1 MFKTESEF
9 IAGLRASDPQ
19 AYEMLIEQY
28 ADMVYRVA
36 YRILQNE
43 YDAEDA
49 LQETFLTVYRR
60 IDNFRGDAKFSS
72 WLYRVATNVT
82 LDIIRAKQRKQGE
95 QTPIDTL
102 TNDDEHLLVDE
113 ITPLPEQV
121 LLQKEAAAEL
131 QRGLATLSPKLRT
144 AFVLFELE
152 GLSIRETAQAL
163 EISESATKLRVH
175 RARLELQNWMS
186 ERTKEVQ
193 RI

>member
-1 MFKTESEF
+1 MFATESEF
-9 IAGLRASDPQ
+9 IAALQTGDPL
-19 AYEMLIEQY
+19 AYEQLIEQY

-43 YDAEDA
+43 HDAEDA

-60 IDNFRGDAKFSS
+60 IANFRGDAKFSS

-95 QTPIDTL
+95 QTSIEVLDEDEGSLLID
-102 TNDDEHLLVDE
+102 DV
-113 ITPLPEQV
+113 TPLPEEI
-121 LLQKEAAAEL
+121 LLQKEAATEL

-152 GLSIRETAQAL
+152 GLSMKETAQTL
-163 EISESATKLRVH
+163 EISESAAKLRVH
-175 RARLELQNWMS
+175 RARLELQKRLV
-186 ERTKEVQ
+186 EQTREAQ
-193 RI
+193 I